1 MITAYSANT
10 PNGVK
15 VTIALEALGLIRGAD
30 YTLKILNLSAGD
42 QKQPD
47 YLAINPNGR
56 IPAIVDHT
64 AAGGDGGG
72 DIRVFESGAVLLYL
86 AEKFGGLLPE
96 DPAAR
101 IEAISWTY
109 FQTGGIGPNMGQA
122 GYQKR
127 QGNMAVFERFNSE
140 SHRLVSVMETV
151 LSRADYLAGGMFS
164 IADIMNFGWLN
175 RAPAYMDFD
184 LSPYP
189 GVTAWLERIRA
200 REDVQ
205 RGLAIFDEGNV

>member
-1 MITAYSANT
+1 MITAYTANT

-15 VTIALEALGLIRGAD
+15 VPIALEALGLSRGVD
-30 YTLKILNLSAGD
+30 YTLKILDLKARE
-42 QKQPD
+42 QKETD

-64 AAGGDGGG
+64 PDG

-86 AEKFGGLLPE
+86 AEKFGGLLPT

-101 IEAISWTY
+101 IEAIAWTY

-122 GYQKR
+122 GYAKR
-127 QGNMAVFERFNSE
+127 QSDASFERFNKE
-140 SHRLVSVMETV
+140 SHRLVSVMEGA
-151 LSRADYLAGGMFS
+151 LAKADYLAGEYS
-164 IADIMNFGWLN
+164 IADIMNFGWLD
-175 RAPAYMDFD
+175 RAPDYFGFD

-189 GVTAWLERIRA
+189 NVRDWLTRINDRPA
-200 REDVQ
+200 VQ
-205 RGLAIFDEGNV
+205 AGLAAFD

>member
-1 MITAYSANT
+1 MITAYTANT

-15 VTIALEALGLIRGAD
+15 LTIALAELGLVRGTD
-30 YTLKILNLSAGD
+30 YTLKVLDLGQGE

-47 YLAINPNGR
+47 FLKVNPNGR
-56 IPAIVDHT
+56 IPAIVHHT
-64 AAGGDGGG
+64 DGR

-86 AEKFGGLLPE
+86 AETFDGLLPK

-101 IEAISWTY
+101 IEAIAWTY

-122 GYQKR
+122 GYAKR
-127 QGNMAVFERFNSE
+127 QSDMASFERFNTE
-140 SHRLVSVMETV
+140 SHRLVSVMDGA
-151 LSRADYLAGGMFS
+151 LADADYLAGEYS

-175 RAPAYMDFD
+175 RAPDYFGLD

-189 GVTAWLERIRA
+189 NVTDWLTRISA
-200 REDVQ
+200 RPAVKA
-205 RGLAIFDEGNV
+205 GFAAFD

>member
-15 VTIALEALGLIRGAD
+15 VTIALAELGLKRGSD
-30 YTLKILNLSAGD
+30 YRLKILNLSKRD

-64 AAGGDGGG
+64 PDG

-86 AEKFGGLLPE
+86 AEKFDGLVPV

-101 IEAISWTY
+101 IEAIAWTY

-122 GYQKR
+122 GYAKR
-127 QGNMAVFERFNSE
+127 QSDASFERFNKE
-140 SHRLVSVMETV
+140 SHRLVSVMEGA
-151 LSRADYLAGGMFS
+151 LAKADFLAGDYS
-164 IADIMNFGWLN
+164 IADIMNFGWLD
-175 RAPAYMDFD
+175 RAPDYFGFD
-184 LSPYP
+184 LTPYP
-189 GVTAWLERIRA
+189 NVQDWLTRIRKRPA
-200 REDVQ
+200 VQ
-205 RGLAIFDEGNV
+205 RGLSAFDEA

>member
-15 VTIALEALGLIRGAD
+15 LTITLAELGLERGSD
-30 YTLKILNLSAGD
+30 YTLKILDLSARD

-56 IPAIVDHT
+56 IPAIVHHKE
-64 AAGGDGGG
+64 GR

-86 AEKFGGLLPE
+86 AETFGALLPA

-101 IEAISWTY
+101 IEAIGWTY

-122 GYQKR
+122 GYAKR
-127 QGNMAVFERFNSE
+127 QSDASFERFNKE
-140 SHRLVSVMETV
+140 SHRLVSVMEGA
-151 LSRADYLAGGMFS
+151 LAKADYLVGEYS
-164 IADIMNFGWLN
+164 IADIMNFGWLD
-175 RAPAYMDFD
+175 RAPDYFGFD

-189 GVTAWLERIRA
+189 NVEDWLTRIRKRPA
-200 REDVQ
+200 VQ
-205 RGLAIFDEGNV
+205 RGLSAFDEA